1 MRVRLLVVSLLLGSG
16 FHGVAAESTRIV
28 GVEFVGEH
36 RIESGRTVDGTPFG
50 GISALDRAPDGTW
63 FLLSDD
69 RGVLAPA
76 RFYTASIEIGDEVD
90 VVLDPATFLDR
101 PGGGGYDDLDD
112 PARNV
117 DPEGLRWHEGLLWWT
132 SEGDRERRV
141 DPFVRVAH
149 LDGRFDRELPL
160 PPIFRMADDRGP
172 HHNFALESL
181 SMSVDGRDVWIV
193 NEGPL
198 VQDGA
203 LASWKPIVAPVRL
216 TRVDT
221 ETGAVHG
228 QFVIELDPIHAAPK
242 PLDAFALNG
251 ITEILA
257 LDATRLLVLERA
269 LAAGVGFD
277 VRLYEVDVSGA
288 SDVQDVGSLAG
299 ASYRPVT
306 KRLLLNLSGVDLES
320 VDNLEGMAFGDRLPD
335 GRRTLVLVSDD
346 NFNAAQV
353 TQFVVLAVDEEAVE
367 R

>member
-1 MRVRLLVVSLLLGSG
+1 MRACTLVVGLML
-16 FHGVAAESTRIV
+16 VPAAVSADATRITALELV
-28 GVEFVGEH
+28 AEH

-63 FLLSDD
+63 TLLSDD

-76 RFYTASIEIGDEVD
+76 RFYSASISIDEGVALGP
-90 VVLDPATFLDR
+90 VTLLAR
-101 PGGGGYDDLDD
+101 PGGGRYDDLDD

-117 DPEGLRWHEGLLWWT
+117 DPEALRWHDRLIWWT
-132 SEGDRERRV
+132 SEGDRERGF
-141 DPFVRVAH
+141 DPFVRVA
-149 LDGRFDRELPL
+149 DPAGAFVRELPL
-160 PPIFRMADDRGP
+160 PPVFHMAEDRGP

-181 SMSVDGRDVWIV
+181 SLSADGADVWIV

-203 LASWKPIVAPVRL
+203 LATWKPRPAPVRL
-216 TRVDT
+216 TRLDAS
-221 ETGAVHG
+221 TGEIRAQV
-228 QFVIELDPIHAAPK
+228 VVELDPIHAAPI
-242 PLDAFALNG
+242 PIDAFALNG

-257 LDATRLLVLERA
+257 LDSTRLLVLERA
-269 LAAGVGFD
+269 LAVGVGFD

-288 SDVQDVGSLAG
+288 TDVRDVESLAG
-299 ASYRPVT
+299 ASYRPAS
-306 KRLLLNLSGVDLES
+306 KRLLMNFRDVGLQS

-353 TQFVVLAVDEEAVE
+353 TQFVVLAVDEEPVGP
-367 R
+367 